1 MSSRV
6 LLKPQKVMDAVVAD
20 QNRTSLVTNVNMISL
35 LSYTIAWGNSVTG
48 DFDVEVSN
56 DYIAPVGVQPEQID
70 SGTWVP
76 VTLSTPVSASGTAD
90 TAFIDVALTGAAYI
104 RLKFT
109 DTSGGAGTGT
119 ITATL
124 AGKVS

>member
-1 MSSRV
+1 MN
-6 LLKPQKVMDAVVAD
+6 AVVAD
-20 QNRTSLVTNVNMISL
+20 QNRTSLVTNINMISL
-35 LSYTIAWGNSVTG
+35 ASYTISWGNNVTG
-48 DFDVEVSN
+48 DFEVELSN
-56 DYIAPVGVQPEQID
+56 DYIQPVGVQPEQLD

-76 VTLSTPVSASGTAD
+76 VVLNNPVSAAGTAD
-90 TAFIDVALTGAAYI
+90 TAFIDIALTGAAYI

-109 DTSGGAGTGT
+109 DTSGGLGSGT

>member
-1 MSSRV
+1 MSSRP
-6 LLKPQKVMDAVVAD
+6 LLKPQKVMDAVVANQD
-20 QNRTSLVTNVNMISL
+20 RTSLVTNTNMVSMP
-35 LSYTIAWGNSVTG
+35 SYAIAWENNVTG
-48 DFDVEVSN
+48 TFTVEVSN
-56 DYIAPVGVQPEQID
+56 DYIAPVGVQPEQVD

-76 VTLSTPVSASGTAD
+76 VSLTTPVVAAGTAD
-90 TAFIDVALTGAAYI
+90 TAFIDVALIGAAYI

-109 DTSGGAGTGT
+109 DGSSGTGSGT